1 MRLVLLPTSRETSAA
16 FYGGGAGYRAIRDAL
31 VLLLVTLMVLNYL
44 HLLSLSCFF
53 ASTRLPPQV
62 SSLSLPLAKLVAVY
76 EQLVLELL
84 EMRELDVAR

>member
-1 MRLVLLPTSRETSAA
+1 MGHDLPGFCSPLDTRGKPLAAVVTNTSGAREPLSADA
-16 FYGGGAGYRAIRDAL
+16 RAVSR
-31 VLLLVTLMVLNYL
+31 VPG
-44 HLLSLSCFF
+44 SP
-53 ASTRLPPQV
+53 RQV